1 MKYNLATDLISTE
14 LIPWADEYEPSEP
27 ITEYWPPALWSDVA
41 QTRAEYESGVI
52 TDPTSQVDIKYIYS
66 RKYRPYALFTQHW
79 NTMDPK
85 IVHGVNGYAIHAK
98 VGVGTIT
105 EIIAKYTEV
114 TSLAVNVSANIT
126 SVSADSITATNV
138 SSTIEIVHQLSG
150 VNINKYR
157 NGEFQNIHTTNIT
170 ATGTAQLT
178 AYRAYWAD
186 IAEMYQADDVYEYGT
201 LVEFSGTN
209 EISLATSNANGC
221 ISKSPAFRLNSG
233 VRNDTSLPIVLVGK
247 TKVKVTGAVNKFDRL
262 ELSDIPGIARTHS
275 SRKIIGIALESN
287 PSEAIKLV
295 ESIVKL
301 TL

>member
-157 NGEFQNIHTTNIT
+157 TGEFHDAGACFCKLIARLSQGFCNTLRQYCRAQN
-170 ATGTAQLT
+170 
-178 AYRAYWAD
+178 
-186 IAEMYQADDVYEYGT
+186 
-201 LVEFSGTN
+201 
-209 EISLATSNANGC
+209 
-221 ISKSPAFRLNSG
+221 SPAT
-233 VRNDTSLPIVLVGK
+233 TSPWK
-247 TKVKVTGAVNKFDRL
+247 RCA
-262 ELSDIPGIARTHS
+262 S
-275 SRKIIGIALESN
+275 
-287 PSEAIKLV
+287 
-295 ESIVKL
+295 
-301 TL
+301 